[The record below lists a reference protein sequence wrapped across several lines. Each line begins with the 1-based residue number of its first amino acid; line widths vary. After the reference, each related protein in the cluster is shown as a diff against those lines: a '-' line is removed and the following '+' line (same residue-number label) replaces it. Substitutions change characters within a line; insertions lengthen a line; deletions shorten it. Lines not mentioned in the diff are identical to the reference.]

1 MTSDNE
7 LLGGDELQ
15 EIIQEFIVE
24 CTDLIDSA
32 TRDLVG
38 AEKNPS
44 PQVINSLFRAVHT
57 IKGTAGFLGFTHLAS
72 LAHRAEDVLGR
83 ARKGEINLEPAI
95 ITTLLKAM
103 DVMKLLVDD
112 ISLCGPLCG
121 TEASSGKEASSCTE
135 ASSGKV
141 ERDISRLLQ
150 ELETIAGKPAET
162 VVRTDTLLPG
172 PTENVSA
179 MPQEGLNRSIGPAI
193 ESAAE
198 SATESP
204 ANTLEPERAVS
215 DVPAGQDGPR
225 TLLGKEQTVRVDVR
239 KLDDIMNL
247 AGELV
252 LGKNRLALLNFLLKE
267 KEETHDTLLDT
278 LTEVTNYIEVIT
290 NDLQVA
296 VMKARLVP
304 VSKLFNKVPRLVRD
318 LCAACGKEAD
328 LQIEG
333 GETELDKSLIET
345 LHDPLTHVIRNAVDH
360 GIEGPAER
368 RGKDKN
374 PKGMILLKAYS
385 QGNQVVIEIADDGR
399 GIDVD
404 ALRAK
409 VIDKGL
415 ALASEVER
423 MPVEEVSNF
432 IFVPGFSTAREVT
445 SVSGR
450 GVGMDVVKTN
460 IERINGHVYVNSEKG
475 RWTRLTITLPLTLA
489 IMKALLVRVGGD
501 LYALPLS
508 VVLEVVK
515 PKQGLVKA
523 VRGSEVLVLREEII
537 PLLPLARIL
546 SCNLASDDE
555 GSVIICKGPDRP
567 IGLRVDMVVGQEE
580 VVIKTLG
587 EFLKGV
593 KWVSGATIRGDG
605 EIALILDL
613 AGIMTNFYRQRVA
626 A

>member
-1 MTSDNE
+1 MTSDDE
-7 LLGGDELQ
+7 LIGGDELQ
-15 EIIQEFIVE
+15 EIIQEFVVE

-112 ISLCGPLCG
+112 INICG
-121 TEASSGKEASSCTE
+121 TEASSGTEPSSGKD
-135 ASSGKV
+135 ASSGKE
-141 ERDISRLLQ
+141 ERDITRLLE
-150 ELETIAGKPAET
+150 ELEMIAGKPAET
-162 VVRTDTLLPG
+162 VVRTDTFLPG

-179 MPQEGLNRSIGPAI
+179 MLQEAMNQPVESAV

-198 SATESP
+198 STTESP
-204 ANTLEPERAVS
+204 AKTIEPERTVS
-215 DVPAGQDGPR
+215 NEPAGQDGAKA
-225 TLLGKEQTVRVDVR
+225 LSGKEQTVRVDVR

-252 LGKNRLALLNFLLKE
+252 LGKNRLRLLNVLLKE

-278 LTEVTNYIEVIT
+278 LTEVTHYIEVIT

-318 LCAACGKEAD
+318 LCAACGKETE

-368 RGKDKN
+368 RGKGKN
-374 PKGMILLKAYS
+374 PKGTILLKAYS
-385 QGNQVVIEIADDGR
+385 QGNQVVIEIVDDGR

-409 VIDKGL
+409 VIEKGL

-423 MPVEEVSNF
+423 MPAEEVSNF

-475 RWTRLTITLPLTLA
+475 RWTRLIITLPLTLA

-515 PKQGLVKA
+515 PKQGLVKT

-537 PLLPLARIL
+537 PLLPLSRIL
-546 SCNLASDDE
+546 SCNLPSDDE

-567 IGLRVDMVVGQEE
+567 IGLRVDTVVGQEE

-613 AGIMTNFYRQRVA
+613 AGIVANFYRQRVA